1 MLAFDIVGWIG
12 SFLVVLAYLLLSTK
26 KIKPGLNYQ
35 LLNLLAAIL
44 MAIGLFPR
52 DAWFSFALQI
62 AWGLIAIFAII
73 RMKKH
78 SRKRQKSR
86 LV

>member
-1 MLAFDIVGWIG
+1 MIWIFDIIGWIG
-12 SFLVVLAYLLLSTK
+12 SVLVVLAYLLLSTK

-35 LLNLLAAIL
+35 LLNLFSAIL

-52 DAWFSFALQI
+52 NAWFSFALQI

-73 RMKKH
+73 KITMKRENK
-78 SRKRQKSR
+78 K
-86 LV
+86 

>member
-1 MLAFDIVGWIG
+1 MLAFDIIGWIG

-26 KIKPGLNYQ
+26 KIKPSLNYQ

-78 SRKRQKSR
+78 SRRKTKK
-86 LV
+86 

>member
-1 MLAFDIVGWIG
+1 
-12 SFLVVLAYLLLSTK
+12 
-26 KIKPGLNYQ
+26 
-35 LLNLLAAIL
+35 

-73 RMKKH
+73 KIKIKNEKY
-78 SRKRQKSR
+78 SLS
-86 LV
+86 